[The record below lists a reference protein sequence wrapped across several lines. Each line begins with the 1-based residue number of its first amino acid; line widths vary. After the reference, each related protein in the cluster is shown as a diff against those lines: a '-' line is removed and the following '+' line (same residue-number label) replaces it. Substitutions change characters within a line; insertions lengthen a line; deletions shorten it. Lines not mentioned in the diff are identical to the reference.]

1 MARRIAIAELNHGYA
16 DPVRSIG
23 RSSALQPLR
32 RLPGAQIGRRFADG
46 GNRWPSAELRRQH
59 GNPGASQAFPDSR
72 LPRIEALAR
81 LMAKLAEGADMMIAI
96 QGDTLRFV
104 LLHMFAGR
112 LLVTLGLA
120 YVTHS
125 Y

>member
-1 MARRIAIAELNHGYA
+1 MAATDGHRLSYA
-16 DPVRSIG
+16 DST
-23 RSSALQPLR
+23 ATLE
-32 RLPGAQIGRRFADG
+32 LPKPFLIPGYRESK
-46 GNRWPSAELRRQH
+46 PSR
-59 GNPGASQAFPDSR
+59 DSWQS
-72 LPRIEALAR
+72 LP
-81 LMAKLAEGADMMIAI
+81 EGADMMIAI

>member
-1 MARRIAIAELNHGYA
+1 
-16 DPVRSIG
+16 
-23 RSSALQPLR
+23 
-32 RLPGAQIGRRFADG
+32 
-46 GNRWPSAELRRQH
+46 
-59 GNPGASQAFPDSR
+59 
-72 LPRIEALAR
+72 
-81 LMAKLAEGADMMIAI
+81 MAKLAEGADMMIAI